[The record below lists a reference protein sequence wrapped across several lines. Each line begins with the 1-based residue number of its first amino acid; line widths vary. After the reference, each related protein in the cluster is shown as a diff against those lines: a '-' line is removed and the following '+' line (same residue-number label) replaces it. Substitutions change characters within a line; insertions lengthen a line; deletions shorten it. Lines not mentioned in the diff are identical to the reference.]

1 VRDYGSQDHG
11 RREYQEY
18 RPVIPAFSFTGA
30 RSVQLVVGGE
40 DLGQDG
46 AELAYGGRD
55 AMA

>member
-1 VRDYGSQDHG
+1 VRNYGSQDHG

-18 RPVIPAFSFTGA
+18 RPVIPAFSGA

-46 AELAYGGRD
+46 AEFAHGGRD
-55 AMA
+55 AMT